1 MYLLDTNVLSELRRP
16 HKAAVNVRN
25 WAARVPHGYFYLSVV
40 TVLEIEKGVLLA
52 ERKDRPE
59 AASLRTWLE
68 RDLIPKFDGR
78 ILPIDIIVALR
89 CAALHVPDRRPDRD
103 ALIAATA
110 LVHGLTVATRNTRD
124 FEATG
129 VKLVNPWEG
138 GLA

>member
-25 WAARVPHGYFYLSVV
+25 WAASVPHGYFYLSVV
-40 TVLEIEKGVLLA
+40 TVLEIEKGILVA

-68 RDLIPKFDGR
+68 RDLLPKFDGR
-78 ILPIDIIVALR
+78 ILPIDIKVALR

-110 LVHGLTVATRNTRD
+110 LVHGMTVVTRNIGD

-129 VKLVNPWEG
+129 ARLVNPWEG
-138 GLA
+138 GAA